1 MATTYT
7 DLTTYDNLPPY
18 LKKYCCD
25 QDYEAY
31 TTRDHAAWRF
41 IMRQNREF
49 FRKHAVSIYEE
60 GLHQTGIPI
69 DRIPRVS
76 EMDEKL
82 HQYGWGAVTVNG
94 FIPPAAFLEFQ
105 ALGILAIAADM
116 RTAEHI
122 EYTPAPDIVHESAG
136 HAPIIADPDYRTYL
150 KRYAQMAKKAIFSTE
165 DINLYEA
172 IRYLSDI
179 KENPDTDLT
188 EAARAEER
196 FQAAVKSLTH
206 TSEAA
211 KVGRMA
217 WWTVEYGLVGPIE
230 DPLIYGAGLLSSVG
244 ESQNCLSDRVKKIPL
259 SIECV
264 EQNFDITKQQPQLY
278 VAKDLG
284 QLTEVLE
291 EFEKT
296 LSFRR
301 GGIDGLKKAE
311 ISQSINTVIMDS
323 GIEISGQIA
332 EYELSSDG
340 KLEFLKLTGPVQL
353 AHNTRQLL
361 GHGRS
366 RHPKGFSAPF
376 GRWKGLTSIPGAK
389 ASDED
394 LRKIGIQR
402 GRRCRLEFV
411 SGFTVI
417 GTVAGWKREG
427 GNVLFITWRGCTV
440 QRGEKIYFQ
449 PEWGDFDMAV
459 GEMIT
464 SVHGGPANRE
474 DFGEYNVGK
483 GSTRPGRVSPFTDEE
498 THLFDLY
505 AALRNIRSDKYIEKH
520 KADHIKALQNVAQAV
535 KKRHQKEWLIAL
547 EALEIGVQQLSLP
560 IDKTPYLK
568 SLKEMLMDTR
578 PDQPNSLQALIQK
591 GVEIARTP

>member
-1 MATTYT
+1 MAA
-7 DLTTYDNLPPY
+7 TYDNLPSY

-31 TTRDHAAWRF
+31 TSRDHAAWRF

-49 FRKHAVSIYEE
+49 FRKHAVPIYEE
-60 GLHQTGIPI
+60 GLRLTGIPI

-82 HQYGWGAVTVNG
+82 RQFGWGAVTVNG

-136 HAPIIADPDYRTYL
+136 HAPIIADADYRAYL
-150 KRYAQMAKKAIFSTE
+150 KRYALMAKKAIFSTE

-179 KENPDTDLT
+179 KENPDTKQ
-188 EAARAEER
+188 EEINRAEAR
-196 FQAAVKSLTH
+196 FQEAVAALTH

-217 WWTVEYGLVGPIE
+217 WWTVEYGLVGPT
-230 DPLIYGAGLLSSVG
+230 DNPLIYGAGLLSSVG
-244 ESQNCLSDRVKKIPL
+244 ESQNCLSDKVKKIPL

-264 EQNFDITKQQPQLY
+264 EQSFDITKPQPQLF
-278 VAKDLG
+278 VARDLG

-291 EFEKT
+291 EFEES
-296 LSFRR
+296 LSFRV
-301 GGIDGLKKAE
+301 GGTEALNLAK
-311 ISQSINTVIMDS
+311 ISKSVNTVIMES
-323 GIEISGQIA
+323 GMEMSGQIA
-332 EYELSSDG
+332 DYELSSDG
-340 KLEFLKLTGPVQL
+340 ELEFLKLAGPVQL
-353 AHNTRQLL
+353 AHNSRQLL

-366 RHPKGFSAPF
+366 RHPEGFSSPF
-376 GRWKGLTSIPGAK
+376 GRWKGLTSIPATK
-389 ASDED
+389 ATDED
-394 LRKIGIQR
+394 LRKLGIQR

-411 SGFTVI
+411 SGFTVT
-417 GTVAGWKREG
+417 GTVAGWKRVD
-427 GNVLFITWRGCTV
+427 GNILYVTWRDCTV
-440 QRGEKIYFQ
+440 KRGDKVYFE

-459 GEMIT
+459 GEAVT

-498 THLFDLY
+498 IHLFDLY
-505 AALRNIRSDKYIEKH
+505 SALRNIRSDKYVEKH
-520 KADHIKALQNVAQAV
+520 SEDHIKLLETVAQAV
-535 KKRHQKEWLIAL
+535 SQRHQKEWLVAL
-547 EALEIGVQQLSLP
+547 EALEVGVQKLKLP
-560 IDKTPYLK
+560 IDSTPYLK

-578 PDQPNSLQALIQK
+578 ADRPESLQNLITK
-591 GVEIARTP
+591 GVEIVKTP